1 MQIENEYA
9 QLDQLQTA
17 YKVAL
22 DEWMAAIREEEDLAS
37 VNHFVA
43 EVDLWEAAHFRQEK
57 IRNRAKTAKNHMI
70 AFENPGEDKRHVL
83 YGNDIGLCLH
93 SRPAN
98 CGFEECVLVR
108 LKDGQSMAGELL
120 GIVDKC
126 PLC

>member
-43 EVDLWEAAHFRQEK
+43 EVDLWKVAHFRQEK
-57 IRNRAKTAKNHMI
+57 IRNRAKAAK
-70 AFENPGEDKRHVL
+70 F
-83 YGNDIGLCLH
+83 Y
-93 SRPAN
+93 S
-98 CGFEECVLVR
+98 F
-108 LKDGQSMAGELL
+108 
-120 GIVDKC
+120 
-126 PLC
+126 